1 MFKLISFENLLKTL
15 LGARFLYLFWLDYG
29 FKDEILNAA
38 SFVNQHFNQ
47 KFDFLSTSNFQELI
61 IRIRLYAKQLAIGTI
76 TALSFNTGIID
87 SHILLEIFG
96 LCAKYKFLLRV
107 GHHLTWK
114 KVSWVRLLIDAD
126 CSHKLFGNDGF
137 LGFLTQMNVLL
148 LQPPY
153 QRIQLNANLE
163 SSQPRIEGAI
173 IGNIKEEASF
183 DQINIE
189 VKGDRRSLVTHP
201 LRILYKFHVVILQVI
216 FHAFQKLGHH

>member
-47 KFDFLSTSNFQELI
+47 KFDFLSTSNFHELI

-96 LCAKYKFLLRV
+96 LCAK
-107 GHHLTWK
+107 
-114 KVSWVRLLIDAD
+114 
-126 CSHKLFGNDGF
+126 
-137 LGFLTQMNVLL
+137 
-148 LQPPY
+148 
-153 QRIQLNANLE
+153 
-163 SSQPRIEGAI
+163 
-173 IGNIKEEASF
+173 
-183 DQINIE
+183 
-189 VKGDRRSLVTHP
+189 
-201 LRILYKFHVVILQVI
+201 
-216 FHAFQKLGHH
+216 